1 MKRRRNRAFF
11 RPAPLV
17 VADVDEDDAPKKTTR
32 TMSLEDDVP
41 MSAVLQHVLTQDTAD
56 PTRGY
61 RALAL
66 DPQSVLMRQRGLLAR
81 FRTPEAREAERA
93 RLQRAIVNFR
103 AGRLRPSQLCPG
115 VADDC
120 PDYVRLQIH
129 VECEDQLR
137 ALDMVLIEPAA
148 TAQAMVVAVDDEDML
163 MMD

>member
-17 VADVDEDDAPKKTTR
+17 VADVEDVEAPKKTR

-148 TAQAMVVAVDDEDML
+148 TAQAMVVAVDEDML

>member
-17 VADVDEDDAPKKTTR
+17 VEDVEDVEAPKKTR

-148 TAQAMVVAVDDEDML
+148 TAQAMVVAVDDDVT

>member
-17 VADVDEDDAPKKTTR
+17 VDEDVAEAPKKTTR

-148 TAQAMVVAVDDEDML
+148 TAQAMVVAEPDDML